1 MEVHTLEKYNYHSL
15 KQRVAWNDWN
25 NFDLYWIV
33 FFLLYGFEMII
44 LAEYAYLN
52 LFILLINDLYEQLF
66 RVNIVFFLYA
76 FV

>member
-1 MEVHTLEKYNYHSL
+1 
-15 KQRVAWNDWN
+15 
-25 NFDLYWIV
+25 
-33 FFLLYGFEMII
+33 MII

-52 LFILLINDLYEQLF
+52 LFILLIDDLYEQLF